1 MCVIDRRREKE
12 ERGNDPLTKGEK
24 IWEMGLWSSKK
35 LQGGVRLGGEGG
47 YLTPFK
53 SASKG
58 RGEIYCILLATT
70 APRVYSSKS
79 SKYLMPF
86 MAWLGQFCFL
96 LLPREVEH
104 ENRQMFRDFFEL
116 LLIDAKLAD
125 SVPAVGKVVCK
136 LPPPPLVK
144 KVIMSYEKKVLS
156 SREMRRSSLA
166 GSKLSISF
174 HPPPAFIIPCY
185 IPHI

>member
-35 LQGGVRLGGEGG
+35 LQGGVRLEGGG

-58 RGEIYCILLATT
+58 RGGGEIYCILLATT
-70 APRVYSSKS
+70 TPRVYSSKS

-86 MAWLGQFCFL
+86 MASAGAILF
-96 LLPREVEH
+96 
-104 ENRQMFRDFFEL
+104 
-116 LLIDAKLAD
+116 
-125 SVPAVGKVVCK
+125 
-136 LPPPPLVK
+136 
-144 KVIMSYEKKVLS
+144 S
-156 SREMRRSSLA
+156 SARS
-166 GSKLSISF
+166 
-174 HPPPAFIIPCY
+174 
-185 IPHI
+185 